1 MSLMRA
7 VLLSAFALAA
17 CARAP
22 GSDKATPPTPEPV
35 VAAERAFAQ
44 DGYDLG
50 FKVSFLKWSA
60 DDAIV
65 FQPGPV
71 NAHET
76 ISKAPDLELSA
87 PRQHLIW
94 WPLWAGIAKSGDL
107 GFTTGPAAIDD
118 KRFGHYFT
126 VWKKQA
132 DGSWKWVIDAGVGAD
147 PANEAAQGADVSFLA
162 IATVGSPSPQ
172 AALEAVK
179 EAEAALAAA
188 AATDQ
193 AAAINAHLA
202 ADGRVHSEGPP
213 PAKSSADHAA
223 ALGARAKAMTFS
235 GLGGGA
241 SEAGDLVW
249 TYGEAHWT
257 TDGADTLGYY
267 IRVWQKRAD
276 GWKIVFDE
284 VFPRRG

>member
-1 MSLMRA
+1 MSIMRA
-7 VLLSAFALAA
+7 ACFSVLALAS
-17 CARAP
+17 CAKAP
-22 GSDKATPPTPEPV
+22 TAATSSTPTPEPI

-50 FKVSFLKWSA
+50 FKISFLKWSA

-76 ISKAPDLELSA
+76 ISKAPDLDLSA

-94 WPLWAGIAKSGDL
+94 WPLWAGIAMSGDL

-132 DGSWKWVIDAGVGAD
+132 DGSWKWVLDAGVGAD
-147 PANEAAQGADVSFLA
+147 PKNEAPQGSPVSFLA
-162 IATVGSPSPQ
+162 TATTGSSSPE
-172 AALEAVK
+172 AALEEVMN
-179 EAEAALAAA
+179 EESALAKA

-193 AAAINAHLA
+193 AGALQSRLG

-213 PAKSSADHAA
+213 PAKSPDDHVA
-223 ALGARAKAMTFS
+223 ALKARGETIAFS
-235 GLGGGA
+235 YLGGGA
-241 SEAGDLVW
+241 SQAGDFVW
-249 TYGEAHWT
+249 TYGEANWT
-257 TDGADTLGYY
+257 TDEVEARGYY
-267 IRVWQKRAD
+267 VRVWQKRAEA
-276 GWKIVFDE
+276 WKIVFDE
-284 VFPRRG
+284 VFARGE

>member
-1 MSLMRA
+1 MSNLRA
-7 VLLSAFALAA
+7 VACIVLSLAA
-17 CARAP
+17 CAKAP
-22 GSDKATPPTPEPV
+22 TPDRDPAPTPEPI

-44 DGYDLG
+44 DGNDLG

-76 ISKAPDLELSA
+76 ISKAPDLDPNA

-132 DGSWKWVIDAGVGAD
+132 DGSWKWVIDAGVGAE
-147 PANEAAQGADVSFLA
+147 PADEAPQGSPVAYLA
-162 IATVGSPSPQ
+162 TATVGSASPET
-172 AALEAVK
+172 AFDEVTREEATL
-179 EAEAALAAA
+179 AEA

-193 AAAINAHLA
+193 AVALQARLA
-202 ADGRVHSEGPP
+202 PDGRVHSEGPP

-223 ALGARAKAMTFS
+223 ALEPRGAAMTFS
-235 GLGGGA
+235 QLGGGA
-241 SEAGDLVW
+241 SQAGDLVW
-249 TYGEAHWT
+249 TYGDATWT
-257 TDGADTLGYY
+257 TDGAETGGYF
-267 IRVWQKRAD
+267 IRVWQKRAE

-284 VFPRRG
+284 VFPQRG

>member
-1 MSLMRA
+1 MSIIRA
-7 VLLSAFALAA
+7 LLCSALALAA
-17 CARAP
+17 CAKAP
-22 GSDKATPPTPEPV
+22 TAPASPTPEAI

-76 ISKAPDLELSA
+76 ISQAPDLDPSA

-94 WPLWAGIAKSGDL
+94 WPLWAGIAESGDL

-126 VWKKQA
+126 VWKKQS
-132 DGSWKWVIDAGVGAD
+132 DGSWKWVLDAGAGAD
-147 PANEAAQGADVSFLA
+147 PKYEAAQGSPVSYLTT
-162 IATVGSPSPQ
+162 ATTGSSSPD
-172 AALEAVK
+172 AALDEVK
-179 EAEAALAAA
+179 AAEAALAEAA
-188 AATDQ
+188 AIDQ
-193 AAAINAHLA
+193 AAALQARLA

-213 PAKSSADHAA
+213 PAKSSAHHAA
-223 ALGARAKAMTFS
+223 ALRARGEAMTFS
-235 GLGGGA
+235 FIGGGA
-241 SEAGDLVW
+241 SQAGDLVW
-249 TYGEAHWT
+249 TYGDASWT
-257 TDGADTLGYY
+257 KDGAEARGYY
-267 IRVWQKRAD
+267 VRMWQKRAE

-284 VFPRRG
+284 VFPHRG